1 MSHPIF
7 FTCNFSLSEIK
18 LQTARSAN
26 KRQTLKNENSNRK
39 NTELPTSQRKK
50 IKEEQKLDINHY
62 KRRQR
67 ANSAEKWGKKI
78 VACVVLFSFFF
89 FANHMVK
96 VDGENGEKP
105 MICR

>member
-1 MSHPIF
+1 MK
-7 FTCNFSLSEIK
+7 T
-18 LQTARSAN
+18 QTEKTQNCQPA
-26 KRQTLKNENSNRK
+26 K
-39 NTELPTSQRKK
+39 RKK

-78 VACVVLFSFFF
+78 VACVVLFSIFF

-105 MICR
+105 MICRWSSC